1 MKDKLLDWLN
11 LALMVNLFFVLFC
24 FGWLAIA
31 VVGRT
36 SGVPLGLDVWYKL
49 WQPVVQPALGIL
61 MTGAIVSGV
70 SSWVAKKL
78 NHAE

>member
-1 MKDKLLDWLN
+1 MKDKMLDWLN
-11 LALMVNLFFVLFC
+11 LALMANLFFVLFC

-36 SGVPLGLDVWYKL
+36 SGISLGLDVWYKL

-78 NHAE
+78 DRAS